1 MFRRIVVPL
10 DGSPL
15 AEAVLPYVLTLAA
28 GSDAEIL
35 LLSVVPWPPVFAVAE
50 ELQERSCPG
59 DLDVDPDQLVYAIEA
74 ELAAPEE
81 ARLQRYLDHRAERLV
96 TGGSAVRTLVRIG
109 DAATEIVR
117 CAREERADAIA
128 MSTHGRGGLDRLLH
142 GSVAETV
149 LRTTALPVLLV
160 RPTPEDFA
168 LCRADPR
175 ADSVEETQTAE
186 RLPS

>member
-15 AEAVLPYVLTLAA
+15 AEAVLPDVFTLAA
-28 GSDAEIL
+28 GADAELL
-35 LLSVVPWPPVFAVAE
+35 LLSVVPTPHVFAVAE
-50 ELQERSCPG
+50 ELQEQSFRG
-59 DLDVDPDQLVYAIEA
+59 DLAVDGDQVVAAIEHG
-74 ELAAPEE
+74 LTAPEE
-81 ARLQRYLDHRAERLV
+81 ARRQRYLDALAEHLAMADF
-96 TGGSAVRTLVRIG
+96 AVRTLVRVG

-117 CAREERADAIA
+117 CARDEQADAIA

-149 LRTTALPVLLV
+149 LRTARLPVLLV
-160 RPTPEDFA
+160 RPAAEDFA
-168 LCRADPR
+168 LRRADPR
-175 ADSVEETQTAE
+175 AGAATAQPLD